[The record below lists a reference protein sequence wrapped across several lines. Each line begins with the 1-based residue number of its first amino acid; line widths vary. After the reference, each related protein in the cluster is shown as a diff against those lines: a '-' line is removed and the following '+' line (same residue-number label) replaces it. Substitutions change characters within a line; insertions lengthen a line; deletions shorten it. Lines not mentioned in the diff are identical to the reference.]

1 MIYDNKKIAIIACV
15 NNEDIYK
22 ESLLYIE
29 HLKLPED
36 MQIELIE
43 VQHAVSMAAGY
54 QEAMES
60 SNAKYKIYMH
70 QDCFL
75 CNKNLLYDI
84 IALFKKDK
92 SIGAIGV
99 AGSGNLNPEK
109 PVWWDSKNKY
119 GKIYTKEA
127 DEFMKLDEFGEIHGE
142 YISVA
147 AVDGLFI
154 ATQYDLPWRS
164 DLFDGWHFYDI
175 SQTREFINAGYQVVI
190 PRQEKPWVVHF
201 TGRKIVD
208 ASYKKYMS
216 IFYEHYCTQ
225 CMGEEK

>member
-1 MIYDNKKIAIIACV
+1 MIYDNNKVAIIACV

-29 HLKLPED
+29 QLNVPEN

-60 SNAKYKIYMH
+60 SDAKYKIYMH
-70 QDCFL
+70 QDCFP
-75 CNKNLLYDI
+75 CNKNLLHDI

-92 SIGAIGV
+92 AVGAIGV

-119 GKIYTKEA
+119 YKIYTKEA
-127 DEFMKLDEFGEIHGE
+127 DEFIKLDEFGEINGE

-154 ATQYDLPWRS
+154 ATQYDIAWRS

-175 SQTREFINAGYQVVI
+175 SQTREFINAGYDVII
-190 PRQEKPWVVHF
+190 PRQEKPWVIHF

-208 ASYKKYMS
+208 ASYKKYMN

-225 CMGEEK
+225 CIGEDK

>member
-1 MIYDNKKIAIIACV
+1 MIYDNNKVAIIACV

-29 HLKLPED
+29 QLNVPEN

-60 SNAKYKIYMH
+60 SDAKYKIYMH
-70 QDCFL
+70 QDCFP
-75 CNKNLLYDI
+75 CNKNLLHDI

-92 SIGAIGV
+92 AIGAIGV

-109 PVWWDSKNKY
+109 PVWWDSKSKY

-127 DEFMKLDEFGEIHGE
+127 DEFIKLDEFGKINGE

-154 ATQYDLPWRS
+154 ATQYDIAWRS

-175 SQTREFINAGYQVVI
+175 SQTREFINAGYDVII
-190 PRQEKPWVVHF
+190 PRQEKPWVIHF

-208 ASYKKYMS
+208 ASYKKYMN

-225 CMGEEK
+225 CIGEDK